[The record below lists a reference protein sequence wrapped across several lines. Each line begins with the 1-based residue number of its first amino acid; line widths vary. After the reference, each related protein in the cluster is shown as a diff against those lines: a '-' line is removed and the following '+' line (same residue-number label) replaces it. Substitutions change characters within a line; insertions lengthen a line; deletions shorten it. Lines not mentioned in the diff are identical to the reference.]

1 MNVTLIISQLRE
13 ERTALDE
20 AIAVLE
26 RIARSGP
33 RGRGRPPNW
42 MSGAPGDD
50 GSTASPRRV
59 FSAAT
64 KKKMAEAQRKRWE
77 AYRKAKEQ
85 A

>member
-1 MNVTLIISQLRE
+1 MNVTQIITQLRE
-13 ERTALDE
+13 ERAALDE

-42 MSGAPGDD
+42 MSG
-50 GSTASPRRV
+50 TASGEGGAASPKRV

-64 KKKMAEAQRKRWE
+64 RKKMAEAQRKRWE

-85 A
+85 S

>member
-1 MNVTLIISQLRE
+1 MNVTQIITQLRE
-13 ERTALDE
+13 ERAALDE

-42 MSGAPGDD
+42 MSGTPTCEGGDV
-50 GSTASPRRV
+50 SPKRV

-77 AYRKAKEQ
+77 AYRKSKEQ

>member
-1 MNVTLIISQLRE
+1 MNVTQIITQLRE

-33 RGRGRPPNW
+33 RGRGRPPSW
-42 MSGAPGDD
+42 LSGVTAA
-50 GSTASPRRV
+50 GSRRV
-59 FSAAT
+59 FSTAT
-64 KKKMAEAQRKRWE
+64 RKKMAEAQRKRWE

-85 A
+85 S

>member
-1 MNVTLIISQLRE
+1 MNVTQIIAQLRE
-13 ERTALDE
+13 ERAALDE

-42 MSGAPGDD
+42 MSGMHSGNGGADNPK
-50 GSTASPRRV
+50 RV

-64 KKKMAEAQRKRWE
+64 KKKMAEAQRRRWE

-85 A
+85 V

>member
-1 MNVTLIISQLRE
+1 MNVTQIITQLRE

-33 RGRGRPPNW
+33 RGRGRPPSW
-42 MSGAPGDD
+42 LSGVTG
-50 GSTASPRRV
+50 GSSTRV

-64 KKKMAEAQRKRWE
+64 RKKMAEAQRKRWE

-85 A
+85 S

>member
-1 MNVTLIISQLRE
+1 MNVSQIITQLRE

-26 RIARSGP
+26 RIARTGP
-33 RGRGRPPNW
+33 RGRGRPPSW
-42 MSGAPGDD
+42 LSGVTVG
-50 GSTASPRRV
+50 GSRRV

-64 KKKMAEAQRKRWE
+64 RKKMAEAQRKRWE

-85 A
+85 S

>member
-1 MNVTLIISQLRE
+1 MNVTQIIMQLRE
-13 ERTALDE
+13 ERAALDE

-42 MSGAPGDD
+42 MSGTSGEGGAV
-50 GSTASPRRV
+50 SPKRV

-64 KKKMAEAQRKRWE
+64 KKKMAEAQRRRWE

>member
-1 MNVTLIISQLRE
+1 MNVTQIITQLRE
-13 ERTALDE
+13 ERAALDE

-42 MSGAPGDD
+42 MSGTPGGEVGAD
-50 GSTASPRRV
+50 SPKRV

-64 KKKMAEAQRKRWE
+64 RKKMAEAQRRRWE
-77 AYRKAKEQ
+77 AYRNAKEQ
-85 A
+85 S

>member
-26 RIARSGP
+26 RIARTGP
-33 RGRGRPPNW
+33 RGRGRPPSW
-42 MSGAPGDD
+42 MSGAPSGDGGD
-50 GSTASPRRV
+50 AGPKRV

-64 KKKMAEAQRKRWE
+64 KKKMAEAQRRRWE

>member
-1 MNVTLIISQLRE
+1 MNVTHIISQLRQ

-42 MSGAPGDD
+42 LSGMVTRG
-50 GSTASPRRV
+50 GSKRV

-64 KKKMAEAQRKRWE
+64 RKKMAEAQRKRWE
-77 AYRKAKEQ
+77 AYRQAKEQ
-85 A
+85 S

>member
-1 MNVTLIISQLRE
+1 MNVTQIINQLRE
-13 ERTALDE
+13 ERAALDE

-42 MSGAPGDD
+42 MAGTTSGEGGAV
-50 GSTASPRRV
+50 SPKRI

-85 A
+85 P

>member
-1 MNVTLIISQLRE
+1 MNVTQIITELRE
-13 ERTALDE
+13 ERAALDE

-42 MSGAPGDD
+42 MSGTGGGEEAA
-50 GSTASPRRV
+50 ASPKRV

-64 KKKMAEAQRKRWE
+64 KKKMAEAQRRRWE
-77 AYRKAKEQ
+77 AYRNAKEEV
-85 A
+85 

>member
-1 MNVTLIISQLRE
+1 MNVSQIITQLRE

-33 RGRGRPPNW
+33 RGRGRPPSW
-42 MSGAPGDD
+42 LSGVTGGGDK
-50 GSTASPRRV
+50 RV

-64 KKKMAEAQRKRWE
+64 RKKMADAQRRRWE

-85 A
+85 S